1 MASKNC
7 PMGEATKI
15 VGDHWNIFII
25 RELLKGCKRFN
36 EISDNIEDITNST
49 LSDRLKT
56 LTEEGFV
63 TRAQHESFP
72 PKVIYTLT
80 KKGENLE
87 PLLKELEKFA
97 NTNY

>member
-25 RELLKGCKRFN
+25 RELLSGCKRFN
-36 EISDNIEDITNST
+36 EIADKIEDITNST
-49 LSDRLKT
+49 LSDRLKS
-56 LTEEGFV
+56 LTEAGFV
-63 TRAQHESFP
+63 TRVQHDSFP

-80 KKGENLE
+80 ERGQNLA
-87 PLLKELEKFA
+87 PVIAELEKFA
-97 NTNY
+97 EKNF